1 MKRTVKEAEGRRKNI
16 CKCSPQTITF
26 SKDKKAREWRWP
38 CEEGGDQWLEMKTED
53 QTKLRSFLVL
63 EAREGSHYLFQV

>member
-1 MKRTVKEAEGRRKNI
+1 MQMFSADY
-16 CKCSPQTITF
+16 TF
-26 SKDKKAREWRWP
+26 SKGKKASERRWP
-38 CEEGGDQWLEMKTED
+38 CEEGGDQRLEMRTEE